1 MVSSCL
7 MQFNRLKGLIF
18 IIIQYEYISV
28 ITDESQKRITLLP
41 EKFTELDKMA
51 IKGLYKPDV
60 LAELNHKEANELLV
74 RSAPREVRRRVR
86 YRFVVFS
93 SLSFSSAVFFRQRI
107 NLFYFILGT
116 KSHEASS
123 AKSCSNVSN
132 FFTYYNV
139 RCS

>member
-1 MVSSCL
+1 M
-7 MQFNRLKGLIF
+7 
-18 IIIQYEYISV
+18 

-86 YRFVVFS
+86 YRSVVFS
-93 SLSFSSAVFFRQRI
+93 LFSSSVFSRQRI
-107 NLFYFILGT
+107 NYFYFIVGT
-116 KSHEASS
+116 KSHETSS
-123 AKSCSNVSN
+123 AKSCSNVRN
-132 FFTYYNV
+132 FFTYFNV